1 MTMTVGPSQ
10 VHFHGSTATSGLD
23 FEMDM
28 TCAIDESSATC
39 TDSTSWSAVGTSTDS
54 AETTTVNVAS
64 MATYSAEITA
74 GADKLDNTGKC
85 TGVSGSGKKGS
96 AKGSKSAGGR
106 LAVGM
111 GLLGATSFIGM
122 LML

>member
-28 TCAIDESSATC
+28 TCAIEESSATC

-54 AETTTVNVAS
+54 AETTTMNVAS
-64 MATYSAEITA
+64 MATYSADITA

-85 TGVSGSGKKGS
+85 TGVTGSGKKGS
-96 AKGSKSAGGR
+96 GKGSKSAGGR

-111 GLLGATSFIGM
+111 GLLGATSFVGM
-122 LML
+122 LLL